1 MGSTNKRSKKNLVV
15 PSKKAV
21 AAVAAPAVEKGELVR
36 CSPCEQAA
44 EAQQADTTRR
54 ERRIDRGSV
63 PDAREQAC
71 RRGADC
77 VRAGR
82 ALAGIVSDTD
92 IVRRVVVK

>member
-1 MGSTNKRSKKNLVV
+1 M
-15 PSKKAV
+15 AV
-21 AAVAAPAVEKGELVR
+21 AVAAAAVAAPAVEKGELVR

-44 EAQQADTTRR
+44 EAQQADMTRR
-54 ERRIDRGSV
+54 DRRLDHASV

-92 IVRRVVVK
+92 IVRRVVVVKC